1 MDYGLWM
8 FMDYGLWITDYGL
21 LLYFMVK
28 GLWITV
34 YGCLWITVYGG
45 VLWLWVVIIEY
56 KVRSSGNL
64 RFSTIDSKIL
74 TFG

>member
-1 MDYGLWM
+1 
-8 FMDYGLWITDYGL
+8 MDYGLWITGYGL
-21 LLYFMVK
+21 RFMVK

-34 YGCLWITVYGG
+34 YGCLWITVYGYGFTVYGG
-45 VLWLWVVIIEY
+45 VLWLWIVIIEY

-64 RFSTIDSKIL
+64 RFSTIDSKSL